1 MSELPSSDVGILDVG
16 PPNRDPIKAILQE
29 MSSSHATAVR
39 TLFMG
44 LTPTQV
50 HKLQASPSSLKAQ
63 MASSKPEAFV
73 AEECGHC
80 GNPEMGIAATD
91 DIR

>member
-1 MSELPSSDVGILDVG
+1 
-16 PPNRDPIKAILQE
+16 
-29 MSSSHATAVR
+29 
-39 TLFMG
+39 MG